1 MLQLGLGLG
10 LGPGNGILSFF
21 FFFFFVNVVDI
32 ICCALLACIVDVHV
46 SMTSSGMKRGEQS
59 GSRRTPRSECM
70 LVGRNS
76 MKLNLV
82 GRGLKSKFGVNP

>member
-32 ICCALLACIVDVHV
+32 ICCALLAHGLHALSMSHV
-46 SMTSSGMKRGEQS
+46 SMTSSGMKCGEQS
-59 GSRRTPRSECM
+59 GSRKRSA
-70 LVGRNS
+70 R
-76 MKLNLV
+76 
-82 GRGLKSKFGVNP
+82 RGKGLACETSAHVQ